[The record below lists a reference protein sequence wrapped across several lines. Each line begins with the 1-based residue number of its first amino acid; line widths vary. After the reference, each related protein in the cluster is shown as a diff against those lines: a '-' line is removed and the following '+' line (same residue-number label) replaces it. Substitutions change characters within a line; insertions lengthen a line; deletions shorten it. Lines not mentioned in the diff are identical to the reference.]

1 MSISSIT
8 GTSGTSATSSI
19 QFQPSIQASST
30 DAPPSGDTTAMSGIA
45 QFMSKLSSLEQ
56 SNPDQ
61 AKQVLSTIASK
72 LNDAAGSATGDQA
85 AHLKDLA
92 AKFTQAADTGDL
104 SGIQPP
110 QGGGGHHHHH
120 HAKPAAAPDDSSTSS
135 DTSGASAGAAAITE
149 KYKAAGAKPDLAALD
164 KMFEDAFSSVTGTAA
179 AAS

>member
-8 GTSGTSATSSI
+8 GTSATSAISSI
-19 QFQPSIQASST
+19 QFQPSTATTS
-30 DAPPSGDTTAMSGIA
+30 APPSGDTTAMSGIA

-72 LNDAAGSATGDQA
+72 LNDAASSATGDQA
-85 AHLKDLA
+85 THLKDLA